1 MEDEQGEGIMTSH
14 AIQNIIMSWSCGTM
28 QTQAIKILSLK
39 SRNMKKTFSILVE
52 NYEPHPIHKSITG
65 KIIYAYSCIFPF
77 FF

>member
-52 NYEPHPIHKSITG
+52 NYERHPITG

>member
-52 NYEPHPIHKSITG
+52 NYERHPIQK
-65 KIIYAYSCIFPF
+65 
-77 FF
+77 